1 MNILIT
7 GGTGMIGHRLTE
19 LLLAKGHKVSYLS
32 RKKENLPKV
41 EVLQWDIQKGYIEEG
56 ALEAADYVVHLAG
69 AGIADKRWTDER
81 KKEIIDSRIQPIELI
96 NSYLQKNNI
105 QLKGFISA
113 SAIGIYGGDTGDIR
127 LEENSELGNDFLAEC
142 TKLWEIHAKKMTNTA
157 RIVSVRIGIVLSEKG
172 GALPKLVQPIRLG
185 FGAALGSG
193 KQFMSWIHVDD
204 LCEIFVKALEDDT
217 MQGPYNAVA
226 PNPVTNQEMTSVA
239 AQVLKKPLWLP
250 NVPNFA
256 LKLVFGEMGI
266 VVTGGNFVL
275 NKRLSKETDFQYKFI
290 NIKEA
295 LNNLLG
301 K

>member
-32 RKKENLPKV
+32 RKKEKMPKV
-41 EVLQWDIQKGYIEEG
+41 EVFQWDIQKGYIEEG

-113 SAIGIYGGDTGDIR
+113 SAIGIYGGDTGDVR
-127 LEENSELGNDFLAEC
+127 LDENSELGNDFLAEC
-142 TKLWEIHAKKMTNTA
+142 TKLWEIHAKKVTNTA
-157 RIVSVRIGIVLSEKG
+157 RIVSIRIGIVLSEKG

-204 LCEIFVKALEDDT
+204 LCEIFVKAIEDDT

-250 NVPNFA
+250 NVPIFA

>member
-32 RKKENLPKV
+32 RKKEKLPNV
-41 EVLQWDIQKGYIEEG
+41 EVFQWDIKKGYIEEG
-56 ALEAADYVVHLAG
+56 ALEKADYVIHLAG

-96 NSYLQKNNI
+96 SNYLQKKNI

-113 SAIGIYGGDTGDIR
+113 SAIGIYGGDTGDVK
-127 LEENSELGNDFLAEC
+127 LDENSELGSDFLAEC
-142 TKLWEIHAKKMTNTA
+142 TKLWEIHAKKVTNA
-157 RIVSVRIGIVLSEKG
+157 SRIVSVRIGIVLSEKG

-204 LCEIFVKALEDDT
+204 LCEIFVKAIEDET

-226 PNPVTNQEMTSVA
+226 PNPVTNQEITNVA
-239 AQVLKKPLWLP
+239 AEVLKKHLWLP
-250 NVPNFA
+250 NVPSFA

-275 NKRLSKETDFQYKFI
+275 NKRLSQETDFQYKFI

-295 LNNLLG
+295 LKNLLG

>member
-7 GGTGMIGHRLTE
+7 GGTGMIGHQLTE

-32 RKKENLPKV
+32 RKKEKLPNV
-41 EVLQWDIQKGYIEEG
+41 EVFQWDIQKGYIEEG
-56 ALEAADYVVHLAG
+56 ALEATDYVVHLAG

-96 NSYLQKNNI
+96 SRYLQEKNI

-113 SAIGIYGGDTGDIR
+113 SAIGIYGGDTVDVK
-127 LEENSELGNDFLAEC
+127 LDESSVLGNDFLAEC
-142 TKLWEIHAKKMTNTA
+142 TKLWEIHAKKVKNAA

-193 KQFMSWIHVDD
+193 KQFMSWIHIDD
-204 LCEIFVKALEDDT
+204 LCGIFVKAIEDKK
-217 MQGPYNAVA
+217 MQGAYNAVA

-239 AQVLKKPLWLP
+239 AEVLKKPLWLP
-250 NVPNFA
+250 NIPSFA

-266 VVTGGNFVL
+266 VVTGGNFVQ
-275 NKRLSKETDFQYKFI
+275 NKRLSQETNFHYKFTT
-290 NIKEA
+290 IKDA
-295 LNNLLG
+295 LNDLLG
-301 K
+301 R

>member
-32 RKKENLPKV
+32 RKKEKLPNV
-41 EVLQWDIQKGYIEEG
+41 EVFQWDIQKGYIEEG

-96 NSYLQKNNI
+96 SNYLQKKNI

-127 LEENSELGNDFLAEC
+127 LDENSALGNDFLAEC
-142 TKLWEIHAKKMTNTA
+142 TKLWEIHAKKVTNAA
-157 RIVSVRIGIVLSEKG
+157 RIVSVRIGIVLSENG

-204 LCEIFVKALEDDT
+204 LCEIFVKAIEDEA

-239 AQVLKKPLWLP
+239 AQVLKRPLWLP
-250 NVPNFA
+250 NVPSFA

-275 NKRLSKETDFQYKFI
+275 NKRLLQETDFQYKFI

-295 LNNLLG
+295 LSDLL
-301 K
+301 

>member
-19 LLLAKGHKVSYLS
+19 LLLSKGHKVSYLS
-32 RKKENLPKV
+32 RKKDKLPNV
-41 EVLQWDIQKGYIEEG
+41 EVFQWDIQKGYIEEG

-96 NSYLQKNNI
+96 SNYLQKNNI

-113 SAIGIYGGDTGDIR
+113 SAIGIYGGDTGDVK
-127 LEENSELGNDFLAEC
+127 LDENSELGRDFLAEC
-142 TKLWEIHAKKMTNTA
+142 TKLWEIHAKKVTNA
-157 RIVSVRIGIVLSEKG
+157 SRIVSVRIGIVLSEKG

-204 LCEIFVKALEDDT
+204 LCEIFVKAIEDET

-226 PNPVTNQEMTSVA
+226 PNPVTNQEITNVA
-239 AQVLKKPLWLP
+239 AEVLKKPLWLP
-250 NVPNFA
+250 NVPSFA

-290 NIKEA
+290 NIKDA
-295 LNNLLG
+295 LSDLLG

>member
-32 RKKENLPKV
+32 RKKEKLPNA
-41 EVLQWDIQKGYIEEG
+41 EVFQWDIHKGYIEEG

-113 SAIGIYGGDTGDIR
+113 SAIGIYGGDTGDVR
-127 LEENSELGNDFLAEC
+127 LDENSELGNDFLAEC
-142 TKLWEIHAKKMTNTA
+142 TKLWEIHAKKVTNAA

-239 AQVLKKPLWLP
+239 AEVLKKPLWLP
-250 NVPNFA
+250 NVPSFA

-275 NKRLSKETDFQYKFI
+275 NKRLSEETNFQYKFTT
-290 NIKEA
+290 IKDA
-295 LNNLLG
+295 LKDLL
-301 K
+301 

>member
-32 RKKENLPKV
+32 RKKEKLPNV
-41 EVLQWDIQKGYIEEG
+41 EVFQWDIQKGYIEEG
-56 ALEAADYVVHLAG
+56 ALEKADYVVHLAG

-96 NSYLQKNNI
+96 NKYLQEKNI

-113 SAIGIYGGDTGDIR
+113 SAIGIYGGNTGD
-127 LEENSELGNDFLAEC
+127 LKLDESSVLGNDFLAEC
-142 TKLWEIHAKKMTNTA
+142 TKLWEINAKKVTNAA
-157 RIVSVRIGIVLSEKG
+157 RIVSIRIGIVLSEKG
-172 GALPKLVQPIRLG
+172 GALPKLIQPIRLG
-185 FGAALGSG
+185 FGAALGNG

-204 LCEIFVKALEDDT
+204 LCGVFVKAIEDEK
-217 MQGPYNAVA
+217 MQGAFNAVA

-239 AQVLKKPLWLP
+239 AEVLKKPLWLP
-250 NVPNFA
+250 NVPSFA

-266 VVTGGNFVL
+266 VVTGGNFVM
-275 NKRLSKETDFQYKFI
+275 NKRLSKETNFQYKFTT
-290 NIKEA
+290 IKDA
-295 LNNLLG
+295 LSDLL
-301 K
+301 

>member
-32 RKKENLPKV
+32 RKKEKMPKV
-41 EVLQWDIQKGYIEEG
+41 EVFQWDIQKGYIEEG

-113 SAIGIYGGDTGDIR
+113 SAIGIYGGDTGDVR
-127 LEENSELGNDFLAEC
+127 LDENSELGNDFLAEC

-204 LCEIFVKALEDDT
+204 LCEIFVKAIEDDT
-217 MQGPYNAVA
+217 MQGPYNAVT

-250 NVPNFA
+250 NVPIFA

-295 LNNLLG
+295 LNDLLG

>member
-32 RKKENLPKV
+32 RKKEKMPKV
-41 EVLQWDIQKGYIEEG
+41 EVFQWDIQKGYIEEG

-113 SAIGIYGGDTGDIR
+113 SAIGIYGGDTGDVR
-127 LEENSELGNDFLAEC
+127 LDENSELGNDFLAEC
-142 TKLWEIHAKKMTNTA
+142 TKLWEIHAKKVTNTA

-204 LCEIFVKALEDDT
+204 LCEIFVKAIEDDT

-250 NVPNFA
+250 NVPIFA

-275 NKRLSKETDFQYKFI
+275 NKRLSKETNFQYKFI

-295 LNNLLG
+295 LNDLLG

>member
-32 RKKENLPKV
+32 RKKEKMPKV
-41 EVLQWDIQKGYIEEG
+41 EVFQWDIQKGYIEEG

-113 SAIGIYGGDTGDIR
+113 SAIGIYGGDTGDVR
-127 LEENSELGNDFLAEC
+127 LDENSELGNDFLAEC

-204 LCEIFVKALEDDT
+204 LCEIFVKAIEDDT
-217 MQGPYNAVA
+217 MQGPYNAVT

-250 NVPNFA
+250 NVPIFA

-295 LNNLLG
+295 LKDLL
-301 K
+301 

>member
-32 RKKENLPKV
+32 RKKEKMPKV
-41 EVLQWDIQKGYIEEG
+41 EVFQWDIQKGYIEEG

-127 LEENSELGNDFLAEC
+127 LDENSELGNDFLAEC
-142 TKLWEIHAKKMTNTA
+142 TKLWEIHAKKVTNTA
-157 RIVSVRIGIVLSEKG
+157 RIVNVRIGIVLSEKG

-204 LCEIFVKALEDDT
+204 LCEIFVKAIEDDT

-250 NVPNFA
+250 NVPSFA

-275 NKRLSKETDFQYKFI
+275 NKRLSKETDFQYKFT
-290 NIKEA
+290 NIKET
-295 LNNLLG
+295 LNDLLG